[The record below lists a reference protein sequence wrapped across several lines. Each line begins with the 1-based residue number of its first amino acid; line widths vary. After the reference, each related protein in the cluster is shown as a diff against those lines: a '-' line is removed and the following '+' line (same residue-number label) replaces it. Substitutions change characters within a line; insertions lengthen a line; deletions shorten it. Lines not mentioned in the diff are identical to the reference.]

1 MGNVAALFWCR
12 HFGRCI
18 KRYVFNIEYS
28 KGRTISNQ
36 MVIALNIMVLK
47 EISYLQQEDV
57 NPLKNTELPMIE
69 EDHESTGDAPP
80 FRKE

>member
-1 MGNVAALFWCR
+1 
-12 HFGRCI
+12 
-18 KRYVFNIEYS
+18 
-28 KGRTISNQ
+28 